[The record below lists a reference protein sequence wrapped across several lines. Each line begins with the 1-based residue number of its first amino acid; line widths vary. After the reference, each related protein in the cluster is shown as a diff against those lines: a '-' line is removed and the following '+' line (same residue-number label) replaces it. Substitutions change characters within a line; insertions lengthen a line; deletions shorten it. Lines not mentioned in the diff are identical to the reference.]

1 MQGSSNPFRMMTA
14 LFLTAG
20 LFFAVLRGL
29 GSLPAVSGPAN
40 LNWIRVHLITIGT
53 VTQMIF
59 ATLPGLV
66 ARRLGTPDRAPAEA
80 WLQWGLVN
88 GGFLLIIAGIVGVDP
103 WTAALGASLLF
114 SAVWRLLG
122 GVLAA
127 FRASGLRWRK
137 TMRFYATAPVF
148 LLVGITL
155 AVSLVFGWP
164 APGGRPGTL
173 EAHVHANVW
182 GFLSLVVAGTLL
194 DFFPGAAG
202 APLARPGWAPRIYWL
217 LTAGC
222 AGLVAGPWLGLHP
235 LTVGGMVAY
244 MTGTAILVI
253 NLVLTL
259 TGRRRAS
266 PAALHIVLA
275 YTWMFV
281 PTFFAPFILFAPH
294 LVRVPAVEAAAL
306 QGLVNGWILG
316 VVMGALPLV
325 LRRERDLPPAPGSW
339 HSVATLNAGVA
350 LIWLTAVVANSTAVT
365 ALMISGY
372 ALIAMAWIPLLRRTW
387 AAVTA

>member
-1 MQGSSNPFRMMTA
+1 MQGSSNPFRLMTA

-29 GSLPAVSGPAN
+29 GSLPGVPGPAN
-40 LNWIRVHLITIGT
+40 LNWLRVHLLTIGT

-66 ARRLGTPDRAPAEA
+66 ARKLATGDRAPAEA

-88 GGFLLIIAGIVGVDP
+88 GGFLLIIAGIVGVDS
-103 WTAALGASLLF
+103 WTAALGATLLF

-122 GVLAA
+122 GILAA
-127 FRASGLRWRK
+127 FRASGHWREG
-137 TMRFYATAPVF
+137 MRFYVTAPVF
-148 LLVGITL
+148 LLVGITM
-155 AVSLVFGWP
+155 AVSLVFGWW

-182 GFLSLVVAGTLL
+182 GFLALVVTGTLL
-194 DFFPGAAG
+194 DFFPVAAG

-222 AGLVAGPWLGLHP
+222 IGLIAGPWLGFHP
-235 LTVGGMVAY
+235 LTVAGMVAY

-259 TGRRRAS
+259 TGHRRAN

-306 QGLVNGWILG
+306 QGLVNGWVLG

-325 LRRERDLPPAPGSW
+325 LRRESDNVPDRGSW

-350 LIWLTAVVANSTAVT
+350 LIWLTAVVANPTVVT

-372 ALIAMAWIPLLRRTW
+372 GLIALAWIPLLRRTW
-387 AAVTA
+387 AAVAA